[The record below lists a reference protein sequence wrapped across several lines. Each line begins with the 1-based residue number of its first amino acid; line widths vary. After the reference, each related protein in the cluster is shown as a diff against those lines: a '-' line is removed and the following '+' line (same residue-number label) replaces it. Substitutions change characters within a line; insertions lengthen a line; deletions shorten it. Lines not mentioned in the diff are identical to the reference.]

1 MIGSQRLPL
10 HSKPGV
16 RLVLAATGA
25 FLLIPAALF
34 AVEVGHEVSSVAD
47 AAPSDV
53 ARTAVDVA
61 TQQVGEP
68 YAWGA
73 KGPAA
78 FDASG
83 LVTFSYGRAGL
94 SLPDGS
100 FNQYR
105 SLPAVQ
111 RDDAQPGDL
120 IFANDGGCGR
130 ISTVAI
136 FVSKEEVL
144 RASSTAGRVMRTT
157 VHWGSVVGVARPSP
171 ASTTLRGA
179 SPTTAGTPGR
189 VRPEGCE
196 VAVSEKGS
204 QERAT
209 LPVHPGD
216 GSTTV
221 RSSEVP
227 G

>member
-1 MIGSQRLPL
+1 M
-10 HSKPGV
+10 
-16 RLVLAATGA
+16 LATAGA
-25 FLLIPAALF
+25 LLLIPAALVG
-34 AVEVGHEVSSVAD
+34 VEVSQKFRSAAD

-61 TQQVGEP
+61 TQQVGKP

-83 LVTFSYGRAGL
+83 LVTFSYDRAGL
-94 SLPDGS
+94 ALPDGS

-105 SLPAVQ
+105 SLPAVE
-111 RDDAQPGDL
+111 RDDVQPGDL
-120 IFANDGGCGR
+120 VFANDGGCGR

-136 FVSKEEVL
+136 LISTEEVL
-144 RASSTAGRVMRTT
+144 RASSMAGRVVRAAL
-157 VHWGSVVGVARPSP
+157 HWGSIVGIARPSP
-171 ASTTLRGA
+171 ASTSLQEA
-179 SPTTAGTPGR
+179 SPTSGAPGR
-189 VRPEGCE
+189 LRPEDCD
-196 VAVSEKGS
+196 VPPSEEGTRKS
-204 QERAT
+204 AI
-209 LPVHPGD
+209 LPEHLQD
-216 GSTTV
+216 RSTTL